1 VEDIVSKLGKIAI
14 IGGGKMGEAILS
26 GLVNGAMFD
35 LDSVHVAEPGEERR
49 EFISSTYGV
58 ACYEDGSEITHP
70 TTVILAIKPQVLVEV
85 CTQLAATSNFDPK
98 RVISIA
104 AGVTTE
110 TLQSLFT
117 DAAII
122 RVMPNAPL
130 MVGAGMSAVCIASDT
145 PRTEGEIVCELFA
158 LMGEAVLL
166 DETKLNAVT
175 AISGSG
181 PAYYALFT
189 EYLIQA
195 GEEIGLE
202 PDDARLLAVQT
213 LVGSA
218 RYLELTDASPTDLRV
233 AVTSPK
239 GTTAAAL
246 DEFRAQSLDRAV
258 LTAVKA
264 AVRRAEELA

>member
-1 VEDIVSKLGKIAI
+1 MDDIFTKLGKIAI

-49 EFISSTYGV
+49 EFLSSRYGI
-58 ACYEDGSEITHP
+58 ACYENGCEITNP
-70 TTVILAIKPQVLVEV
+70 TTVILSIKPQVLPEV
-85 CTQLAATSNFDPK
+85 CRELTSTPGFDPK
-98 RVISIA
+98 RVVSIA
-104 AGVTTE
+104 AGITTT
-110 TLQSLFT
+110 TLQSLFP
-117 DAAII
+117 DAAVI

-145 PRTEGEIVCELFA
+145 SRTEGEIIRELFA

-166 DETKLNAVT
+166 DESMLNAVT

-181 PAYYALFT
+181 PAYFALFT
-189 EYLIQA
+189 EELIRA
-195 GEEIGLE
+195 AEMIGLA

-213 LVGSA
+213 LIGAA
-218 RYLELTDASPTDLRV
+218 RYIELMDATPEELRI

-246 DEFRAQSLDRAV
+246 DEFRAQGLDGV
-258 LTAVKA
+258 LLAAVKA
-264 AVRRAEELA
+264 AVKRAEELA